1 MSGIIKATN
10 LEVTTIKDKTNSN
23 TAMTIDTSG
32 NVSIK
37 VAGSH
42 ALVDFGG
49 PGSYANLSSGI
60 VQFDNIVENIGN
72 DYNTS
77 TYKYTCPVDGL
88 YQVSCH
94 MLSNNDTDKYA
105 MDLFKAN
112 TKIARNYVVY
122 RAGHATNFV
131 SCSAGETLHWEI
143 NSGSLNFY
151 TATGTER
158 YTYAIYSLIYAT

>member
-42 ALVDFGG
+42 AFVDFGG
-49 PGSYANLSSGI
+49 PTSYTNLSAGVI
-60 VQFDNIVENIGN
+60 PFDNIVENIGN

-77 TYKYTCPVDGL
+77 TSKYTCPVDGL

-94 MLSNNDTDKYA
+94 MLSQADTNKYA
-105 MDLFKAN
+105 MDLYKAN
-112 TKIARNYVVY
+112 TRIGRNYVVY

-131 SCSAGETLHWEI
+131 SCTAGTTLHWEI
-143 NSGSLNFY
+143 NSSSLNFY

>member
-1 MSGIIKATN
+1 MGDLKVN
-10 LEVTTIKDKTNSN
+10 EVKTDTIKNQAGT
-23 TAMTIDTSG
+23 TAATIDTSG

-49 PGSYANLSSGI
+49 PAAYTNLSAGI
-60 VQFDNIVENIGN
+60 LQFDNIIENIGN

-88 YQVSCH
+88 YQASCH
-94 MLSNNDTDKYA
+94 LLSQTDTDKYA
-105 MDLFKAN
+105 MDFYKAN
-112 TKIARNYVVY
+112 TRIARNYVVY

-131 SCSAGETLHWEI
+131 SCTAGTTLHWEI
-143 NSGSLNFY
+143 TTSSLNFY
-151 TATGTER
+151 QSAGTDR
-158 YTYAIYSLIYAT
+158 YSYVIYSLIYAT